1 MKLFKRICLFIVTM
15 FLLALPTLIFKTD
28 LEFYNSLVGPKI
40 PPIVFVIVWSIID
53 ICVSIF
59 FVYTFENRKKYNK
72 KDLFRTFIF
81 LALTY
86 LSYFMFPYFFFVKHS
101 LFLGY
106 IFSLFNL
113 LFVTLTLLESLLL
126 NKKISLLLLPYF
138 AWATFATILSIR
150 LYLKN

>member
-1 MKLFKRICLFIVTM
+1 MKWFKRICLFIVTM

-106 IFSLFNL
+106 IFYL

-138 AWATFATILSIR
+138 AWATFATILSIL